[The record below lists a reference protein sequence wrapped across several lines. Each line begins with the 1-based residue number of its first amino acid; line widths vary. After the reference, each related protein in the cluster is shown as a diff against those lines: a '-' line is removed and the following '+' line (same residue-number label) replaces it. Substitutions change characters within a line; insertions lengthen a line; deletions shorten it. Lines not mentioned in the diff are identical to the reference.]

1 MYPSLIKSTEAADE
15 KLTKQPSS
23 HHTSSDESLQ
33 TASNWLQECLH
44 EHEACNRDIPV
55 NPWHPTRLL
64 DLASFHQH
72 NDTIRLVTTAEDP
85 ILAPYATLSH
95 CWGGA
100 SFLQLTKV
108 NLPSFSIGISLMD
121 LPKTFR
127 EAIFVARRLDVR
139 YLWIDSLCIMQDRD
153 DLTDWYH
160 ESSMM
165 DQVYMQSVCN
175 ISATDARDGSEGLF
189 RYRCPHHLNPVH
201 VDLCV
206 KGVKCSTQYV
216 DCTVLDSGLLH
227 RNTSR
232 TATGQRGW

>member
-85 ILAPYATLSH
+85 ILAPYATQPLLGRCEFPTAYKSKPAEFQH
-95 CWGGA
+95 WDLLDGLAKNIPRGHLCGE
-100 SFLQLTKV
+100 TTRHP
-108 NLPSFSIGISLMD
+108 LPLD
-121 LPKTFR
+121 RL
-127 EAIFVARRLDVR
+127 ALYNAR
-139 YLWIDSLCIMQDRD
+139 
-153 DLTDWYH
+153 
-160 ESSMM
+160 
-165 DQVYMQSVCN
+165 
-175 ISATDARDGSEGLF
+175 
-189 RYRCPHHLNPVH
+189 
-201 VDLCV
+201 
-206 KGVKCSTQYV
+206 
-216 DCTVLDSGLLH
+216 
-227 RNTSR
+227 
-232 TATGQRGW
+232 QRRSY